1 MAGWWPAM
9 EAAPRGA
16 AVKPGVKSILR
27 EFWKHR
33 WKVVLGLAC
42 LLVVDAAQLAI
53 PLVVKG
59 VVDELAA
66 SSATGPF
73 IARQALILLGLAC
86 MVALF
91 RFAWRHFF
99 FSAAR
104 KVELDLRNR
113 ILDHVMGLSTRF
125 FTGTRTGEV
134 MALATNDVESVRQAI
149 AMGFVAG
156 FDASIY
162 AVVAIAAMLWLDPVL
177 ALWTVLPLPFLA
189 ALMGVSLQAIYNR
202 WDRVQS
208 SFEGLTEK
216 VRESVSG
223 IRVLRAYAQE
233 EGDVEDFEARNRDYY
248 GKYMRYVAVDA
259 YFHPAILLLAGTC
272 VAILLG
278 AGGSRVMEGRTSIGA
293 FVAFSSYL
301 GMLTWPMIAAG
312 WMLSL
317 VQRAA
322 ASMDRIDALLGLKD
336 LEDDRPVPLGAA
348 VRGSIEV
355 KGLSFAYPGQAEPAL
370 KGLSFSIPPGGSLG
384 LVGEVAAGKSTVA
397 QILTRMYDPPAGSTY
412 LDGRDILGLPVGFL
426 RENIAYVPQEA
437 FLFSDT
443 VAENLR
449 LGKAS
454 ATREEMEAAC
464 RIAALHE
471 EIEALPKGYETLL
484 GERGV
489 TLSGGQ
495 KQRLCLAR
503 ALLKLAPIL
512 LLDDTLSAV
521 DSETERAILR
531 GLKDVMGRP
540 TTLVISHRVSAV
552 RDLGRILCMQRGTVI
567 QAGTHE
573 ELVRQGGFYKN
584 MVELQEMEA

>member
-1 MAGWWPAM
+1 
-9 EAAPRGA
+9 
-16 AVKPGVKSILR
+16 
-27 EFWKHR
+27 
-33 WKVVLGLAC
+33 
-42 LLVVDAAQLAI
+42 
-53 PLVVKG
+53 
-59 VVDELAA
+59 
-66 SSATGPF
+66 
-73 IARQALILLGLAC
+73 
-86 MVALF
+86 
-91 RFAWRHFF
+91 
-99 FSAAR
+99 
-104 KVELDLRNR
+104 
-113 ILDHVMGLSTRF
+113 
-125 FTGTRTGEV
+125 
-134 MALATNDVESVRQAI
+134 
-149 AMGFVAG
+149 
-156 FDASIY
+156 
-162 AVVAIAAMLWLDPVL
+162 
-177 ALWTVLPLPFLA
+177 
-189 ALMGVSLQAIYNR
+189 
-202 WDRVQS
+202 
-208 SFEGLTEK
+208 
-216 VRESVSG
+216 
-223 IRVLRAYAQE
+223 
-233 EGDVEDFEARNRDYY
+233 
-248 GKYMRYVAVDA
+248 
-259 YFHPAILLLAGTC
+259 
-272 VAILLG
+272 
-278 AGGSRVMEGRTSIGA
+278 MEGRTSIGA

-336 LEDDRPVPLGAA
+336 LEDVRPVPLGAA

-355 KGLSFAYPGQAEPAL
+355 KGLSFAYPGQAEAAL
-370 KGLSFSIPPGGSLG
+370 KGLSFSIPQGGSLG

-397 QILTRMYDPPAGSTY
+397 QILTRMYDPPAGSTF
-412 LDGRDILGLPVGFL
+412 LDGRDILDLPVGFL
-426 RENIAYVPQEA
+426 REHIAYVPQEA

-449 LGKAS
+449 LGKAG
-454 ATREEMEAAC
+454 ATQEEMEAAC

-503 ALLKLAPIL
+503 ALLKPAPIL

-552 RDLGRILCMQRGTVI
+552 RDLGRILCMQRGAVI

-573 ELVRQGGFYKN
+573 ELVSQGGFYKN

>member
-1 MAGWWPAM
+1 M
-9 EAAPRGA
+9 
-16 AVKPGVKSILR
+16 KPGVKSILK
-27 EFWKHR
+27 EFSRHKT
-33 WKVVLGLAC
+33 KVVLGLSC
-42 LLVVDAAQLAI
+42 LLVVDAAQLAS
-53 PLVVKG
+53 PLVVRA
-59 VVDELAA
+59 VIDAISE
-66 SSATGPF
+66 SRATFPF
-73 IARQALILLGLAC
+73 IAREGLILLGLAVT
-86 MVALF
+86 VAVF

-99 FSAAR
+99 FGAAR
-104 KVELDLRNR
+104 MVELDLRNR
-113 ILDHVMGLSTRF
+113 LLDHVLGLSTRY
-125 FTGTRTGEV
+125 FTKTRTGEV

-156 FDASIY
+156 FDASVY
-162 AVVAIAAMLWLDPVL
+162 ALVAIGAMLWLDPTL
-177 ALWTVLPLPFLA
+177 ALWTILPLPFLSI
-189 ALMGVSLQAIYNR
+189 LMAVSLKAIYDR

-233 EGDVEDFEARNRDYY
+233 EGDVADFDRHSRDYY

-259 YFHPAILLLAGTC
+259 FFHPAILLLAGTC

-278 AGGSRVMEGRTSIGA
+278 VGGARVISGRTSIGD

-322 ASMDRIDALLGLKD
+322 ASMDRIDALLGNRD
-336 LEDDRPVPLGAA
+336 LEDAGAA
-348 VRGSIEV
+348 PEGAEIRGGIEV
-355 KGLSFAYPGQAEPAL
+355 RDLRFAYPGQAEPAL
-370 KGLSFSIPPGGSLG
+370 KGLSFSVPPGGSLG
-384 LVGEVAAGKSTVA
+384 VVGEVASGKSTVA
-397 QILTRMYDPPAGSTY
+397 ALLCRMYDPPPGSV
-412 LDGRDILGLPVGFL
+412 LVDGQDLNGLPVGFL
-426 RENIAYVPQEA
+426 RSHIAYVPQEA

-449 LGKAS
+449 LGKPD
-454 ATREEMEAAC
+454 ATAEEMEAAC
-464 RIAALHE
+464 RLAAVDDEIAV
-471 EIEALPKGYETLL
+471 LPKGYDTLL

-503 ALLKLAPIL
+503 ALLKPAPIL

-521 DSETERAILR
+521 DSETERVILGSLR
-531 GLKDVMGRP
+531 KEAERR
-540 TTLVISHRVSAV
+540 TTVIVSHRASAV
-552 RDLGRILCMQRGTVI
+552 RELDRIVCLQRGEVV

-573 ELVRQGGFYKN
+573 ELVARDGYYRM
-584 MVELQEMEA
+584 MVELQEMEK

>member
-1 MAGWWPAM
+1 M
-9 EAAPRGA
+9 
-16 AVKPGVKSILR
+16 KSGVKSILR
-27 EFWKHR
+27 EFWTHR

-66 SSATGPF
+66 SSATGSF

-86 MVALF
+86 VVALF

-113 ILDHVMGLSTRF
+113 ILNHAMGLSTRF
-125 FTGTRTGEV
+125 FSGTRTGEV

-177 ALWTVLPLPFLA
+177 ALWTILPLPFLA

-278 AGGSRVMEGRTSIGA
+278 VGGSRVMEGRTSIGA

-322 ASMDRIDALLGLKD
+322 ASMDRINHLLQIRD
-336 LEDDRPVPLGAA
+336 TEQ
-348 VRGSIEV
+348 RGD
-355 KGLSFAYPGQAEPAL
+355 PR
-370 KGLSFSIPPGGSLG
+370 PPGLTSPIRGRVEARNLTFSFPDQERAALSGVSFLLEPGESLG
-384 LVGEVAAGKSTVA
+384 VVGQVGAGKSALA
-397 QILTRMYDPPAGSTY
+397 QLVCRLHDPPPGTLMVDGKDV
-412 LDGRDILGLPVGFL
+412 LDLPLEAL
-426 RENIAYVPQEA
+426 RRAVAYVPQEA

-443 VAENLR
+443 IAENLR
-449 LGKAS
+449 VARPG
-454 ATREEMEAAC
+454 ATHEEMERVC
-464 RIAALHE
+464 RLASLHG
-471 EIEALPKGYETLL
+471 EILSFPRGYETLL

-503 ALLKLAPIL
+503 ALLKEAPIL
-512 LLDDTLSAV
+512 VLDDTLSAV
-521 DSETERAILR
+521 DADVERRILV
-531 GLKDVMGRP
+531 GLSGAVQNR
-540 TTLVISHRVSAV
+540 TLIVISHRVSAV
-552 RDLGRILCMQRGTVI
+552 RDLMRILCLEDGRVI
-567 QAGTHE
+567 QSGTHD
-573 ELVRQGGFYKN
+573 ELSAVPGFYQR
-584 MVELQEMEA
+584 MVELQEVEE